1 MREPYH
7 NDEFS
12 FLQSAAKHEL
22 KIPIT
27 GAYTL
32 AVWSYDE
39 HHLPKTGRLGGGRCP
54 GVTRSTRAASRR
66 STSPG
71 TSSGRTSRR

>member
-1 MREPYH
+1 MGPAGLREPYH

-12 FLQSAAKHEL
+12 FLQSVAKARL

-32 AVWSYDE
+32 AIWSYDE
-39 HHLPKTGRLGGGRCP
+39 AHTPKEGRLGAGYGRKQEIEDLLQQLT
-54 GVTRSTRAASRR
+54 GSV
-66 STSPG
+66 
-71 TSSGRTSRR
+71 